1 VRRFIVLFVLLLTAC
16 GTPGTIQQPTAVP
29 TAPAVPP
36 TSAASADPC
45 AAEALQSYRAAYG
58 DIIGRWNT
66 VLIEAGRTSP
76 ENLKGPIEHLQ
87 GLAAE
92 LNALTPPPCA
102 RSAHEATAQSMRQTI
117 EGYQNLMTQKA
128 IGDSLRNAIDLL
140 ARAQAEVAALP
151 GTPVPTATPVPT
163 LTPLPTF
170 TPLPTV
176 TPTNTPTP
184 TATPQPRAGVISS
197 RQTQLFPSATSTT
210 PIKTLFRGTAVQVFE
225 LAKGRLH
232 IRVGSTEGWVSA
244 GAVQLR

>member
-1 VRRFIVLFVLLLTAC
+1 MRRFIVLFVLLLTAC
-16 GTPGTIQQPTAVP
+16 GTPGTVQQPTAVP

-58 DIIGRWNT
+58 DILGRWNNA
-66 VLIEAGRTSP
+66 LIEAGRTRP

-87 GLAAE
+87 GIAAE

-102 RSAHEATAQSMRQTI
+102 RNAQA
-117 EGYQNLMTQKA
+117 EGYQSLLAQKA

-197 RQTQLFPSATSTT
+197 KQTQLFASATSTT